1 MWDFYHNRLQIFYAT
16 QTSIYQTS
24 QSFFARDPLLIALKN
39 TAPFFI
45 IKTKKAET
53 TEVPTFLNYI
63 TFNHSTL
70 FKAST
75 GSITFNSLFVIRFT
89 IRVNTN
95 AITAANT

>member
-1 MWDFYHNRLQIFYAT
+1 MWHFYHNRLQIFYAT
-16 QTSIYQTS
+16 QTSISQTL
-24 QSFFARDPLLIALKN
+24 QSFFSCDLPLILPKKYRTL
-39 TAPFFI
+39 FI
-45 IKTKKAET
+45 IKKKVET
-53 TEVPTFLNYI
+53 SAVSTFFGYI
-63 TFNHSTL
+63 IIIYSTL

>member
-1 MWDFYHNRLQIFYAT
+1 MWHFYHNRLQIFYAT
-16 QTSIYQTS
+16 QTSISQTS
-24 QSFFARDPLLIALKN
+24 QSFFVRDLPLILPKN
-39 TAPFFI
+39 TVPFSSLRKKVETSAVSTFFGYI
-45 IKTKKAET
+45 III
-53 TEVPTFLNYI
+53 Y
-63 TFNHSTL
+63 STL